1 MKRLKE
7 NKSNHSRFEERRR
20 LARQLSKE
28 SRLVSSDSLEVL
40 AEFKEIDFET
50 LIGAFKRES
59 KGPFII

>member
-7 NKSNHSRFEERRR
+7 NKPRNSRFEERRR

-28 SRLVSSDSLEVL
+28 SRLVSNDSIEVL

-50 LIGAFKRES
+50 LIGAFKREP
-59 KGPFII
+59 KGTYII